1 MNLHRRAPALPAATV
16 RVVAFSAV
24 LALLG
29 LVPLFLHRPALLDGF
44 RTLPWWSAREAPG
57 LVAGRDFGFLACFL
71 RDGDDVYE
79 TWWTTGRGTEAM
91 AWSYDLLD
99 RTVYGRQESWEDSP
113 EGWPQPFGVEASQ
126 FRTAGRPTIQWSVTD
141 EPVTDATAH
150 CH

>member
-1 MNLHRRAPALPAATV
+1 
-16 RVVAFSAV
+16 
-24 LALLG
+24 
-29 LVPLFLHRPALLDGF
+29 
-44 RTLPWWSAREAPG
+44 
-57 LVAGRDFGFLACFL
+57 VAGRDFGFLACFL

-99 RTVYGRQESWEDSP
+99 RAVYGRQESWEDSP

-141 EPVTDATAH
+141 EPVTDAVPH